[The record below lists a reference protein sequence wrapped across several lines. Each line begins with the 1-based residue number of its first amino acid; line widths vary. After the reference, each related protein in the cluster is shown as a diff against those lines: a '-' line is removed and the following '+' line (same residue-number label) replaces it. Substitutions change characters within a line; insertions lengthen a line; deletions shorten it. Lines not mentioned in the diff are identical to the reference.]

1 MKKLG
6 LLSALAF
13 AAALVMAPQIVSAG
27 DTVRIGT
34 EGAYPPFNFTDAS
47 GELQGFDVDIA
58 KALCEKMDAE
68 CTYVAQDWDGIIPA
82 LLANK
87 YDAIIASMSITD
99 ERKKAVNF
107 TDKYYSNLVR
117 FVAPKGSNLDTSMG
131 GLAGKSIGVQRA
143 TVAASWLE
151 DHLSDSSSLKLYDT
165 QENANLDL
173 ANGRLDAM
181 LADGLVMYE
190 WLGTDDGKGFEFVGE
205 GLSLDDGIGIA
216 VRKEDTALQA
226 KLNTA
231 IAAILADGT
240 YEKIN
245 AKYFPF
251 SIY

>member
-6 LLSALAF
+6 LLGALTIALA
-13 AAALVMAPQIVSAG
+13 LVLAPMTADAG
-27 DTVRIGT
+27 DKVRIGT
-34 EGAYPPFNFTDAS
+34 EGAYPPFNFTDS
-47 GELQGFDVDIA
+47 NGELQGFDVDIA

-68 CTYVAQDWDGIIPA
+68 CSYVAQDWDGIIPA

-99 ERKKAVNF
+99 ERKQAVNF

-117 FVAPKGSNLDTSMG
+117 FVAPNGSGLDTSMG
-131 GLAGKSIGVQRA
+131 GLEGKSIGVQRA

-151 DHLSDSSSLKLYDT
+151 DNLGGTASIKLYDT

-173 ANGRLDAM
+173 ANGRLDAL

-190 WLGTDDGKGFEFVGE
+190 WLGTADGKGFEFVGE
-205 GLSLDDGIGIA
+205 GLDLDDGIGIA
-216 VRKEDTALQA
+216 VRKGDTALQG
-226 KLNTA
+226 KLNKA

-251 SIY
+251 NIY

>member
-1 MKKLG
+1 MKKFG
-6 LLSALAF
+6 LLGALAF
-13 AAALVMAPQIVSAG
+13 TLAILVAPQAADAG
-27 DTVRIGT
+27 DKVRIGT

-58 KALCEKMDAE
+58 KALCEKMDAD
-68 CTYVAQDWDGIIPA
+68 CTYIAQDWDGIIPA

-99 ERKKAVNF
+99 ERKKAVSF

-117 FVAPKGSNLDTSMG
+117 FVAPNGSGLDTSVS
-131 GLAGKSIGVQRA
+131 GLNGKTIGAQRA
-143 TVAASWLE
+143 TVAAIWLE
-151 DHLSDSSSLKLYDT
+151 DELGSAASIKLYDT

-173 ANGRLDAM
+173 ANGRLDA
-181 LADGLVMYE
+181 LLVDGLVAYE
-190 WLGTDDGKGFEFVGE
+190 WLGSDDGKGFEFVGE

-216 VRKEDTALQA
+216 VRKEDSALQA
-226 KLNTA
+226 KLNMA
-231 IAAILADGT
+231 IKAILADGT